1 MEGSIEA
8 LLGEQ
13 GELEFLVEQKLAVKA
28 MEALRLP
35 TLQHICRRHG
45 IHRWPGNKQKNT
57 RQTIHPE
64 KLKQNFNVS
73 MVQAAKNL
81 GISIR
86 TLYRICRQLPSGI
99 VEEHFS
105 SRRKA
110 GEADNRLHFYFND

>member
-45 IHRWPGNKQKNT
+45 IHRWPGNKQKILVKQFILKSSSKT
-57 RQTIHPE
+57 STSPWC
-64 KLKQNFNVS
+64 KLPRISASAFALCIVS
-73 MVQAAKNL
+73 A
-81 GISIR
+81 GS
-86 TLYRICRQLPSGI
+86 CRP
-99 VEEHFS
+99 
-105 SRRKA
+105 A
-110 GEADNRLHFYFND
+110 